1 MFALLIT
8 ALLTPMPQLAPEA
21 AQRSAKDAAAA
32 FTLDSIARPTEDPAA
47 APVADPSIPAIVDDT
62 PPAPVTDPEPASTDS
77 PEPVS
82 WLDVPISS
90 LVANSTTRAVLDR
103 DLPGL
108 SSDENFAKFSGKS
121 LREFQPLTGGQL
133 TDALLAKV
141 EADMKVAP
149 PAPTSVKSRR
159 GER

>member
-1 MFALLIT
+1 M
-8 ALLTPMPQLAPEA
+8 
-21 AQRSAKDAAAA
+21 
-32 FTLDSIARPTEDPAA
+32 
-47 APVADPSIPAIVDDT
+47 
-62 PPAPVTDPEPASTDS
+62 
-77 PEPVS
+77 
-82 WLDVPISS
+82 
-90 LVANSTTRAVLDR
+90 LDR

-149 PAPTSVKSRR
+149 PRADIGQEPPRR
-159 GER
+159 TLNWLESGVLSAHGTFGQGVGGRRHQP